1 VPAHSERTTASQLRR
16 EFWQA
21 FKQRAEETSNIG
33 CSRVSS
39 DGWLWHA
46 ADLSS
51 GYLASILNVR
61 VGEMGVRYRLNETNA
76 DTVFSF
82 LQAHQPEI
90 DAAFEAPLAWRP
102 GDGGSHVMEAMRRTD
117 IGERAT
123 WPEQMGWLMRQLE
136 AFQRALWPLVGRVP
150 PARERRL
157 WDEPL
162 FFREL
167 SAWNPDGLGP
177 ATAILRW
184 AQRRG
189 DPLQWG
195 RGGQSGSFT
204 PTVARQGIAY
214 QLVSVRTDGTIQLL
228 FARLKDSQL
237 FADRARR
244 LELLAEVNR
253 VRHLCLPAEAVDQ
266 RPAVPLAMFGDP
278 DASAQLI
285 ALLDAFHD
293 GVKAGRLG

>member
-1 VPAHSERTTASQLRR
+1 MAGTGAPQLRR

-21 FKQRAEETSNIG
+21 FKRHMEETSSIG
-33 CSRVSS
+33 CSRASS
-39 DGWLWHA
+39 DGWLWHS
-46 ADLSS
+46 ADLAS

-61 VGEMGVRYRLNETNA
+61 AGVIGVRYRLNETNA

-82 LQAHQPEI
+82 LQTHQPKI

-102 GDGGSHVMEAMRRTD
+102 GGGGSHVVEAMRPAD
-117 IGERAT
+117 IGDRAA
-123 WPEQMGWLMRQLE
+123 WPEQMGWLIRQLE
-136 AFQRALWPLVGRVP
+136 AFQRSLWPLVGRVP
-150 PARERRL
+150 PAGERRL

-162 FFREL
+162 FLHEL
-167 SAWNPDGLGP
+167 STWNPDGLGP

-189 DPLQWG
+189 DPPQWG

-204 PTVARQGIAY
+204 PTVSRQGIAY
-214 QLVSVRTDGTIQLL
+214 QLVSVRTDGTLQLL

-253 VRHLCLPAEAVDQ
+253 VRHLCLPVEAVDQ
-266 RPAVPLAMFGDP
+266 RPAVPLAMFGDR
-278 DASAQLI
+278 DVGAQLI
-285 ALLDAFHD
+285 ALLDAFHA
-293 GVKAGRLG
+293 GVKAGQPG

>member
-1 VPAHSERTTASQLRR
+1 VRTTGTGAPRLRL

-21 FKQRAEETSNIG
+21 FKRHMEETSGIG
-33 CSRVSS
+33 CSRASS
-39 DGWLWHA
+39 DGWMWHA

-61 VGEMGVRYRLNETNA
+61 AGEMGVRFRLNETNA
-76 DTVFSF
+76 DTAFSF
-82 LQAHQPEI
+82 LQAHRPEI
-90 DAAFEAPLAWRP
+90 DAAFETPLAWRP
-102 GDGGSHVMEAMRRTD
+102 GDGGSHVVEVMRPADIADRT
-117 IGERAT
+117 A

-167 SAWNPDGLGP
+167 SAWNPGGLGP

-184 AQRRG
+184 AQRLG

-204 PTVARQGIAY
+204 PTVVRQGVAY
-214 QLVSVRTDGTIQLL
+214 QLVSVRTDGTLQLL

-244 LELLAEVNR
+244 LELLVEVNR
-253 VRHLCLPAEAVDQ
+253 VRHLCLPAETVDQ
-266 RPAVPLAMFGDP
+266 RPAVPLALFADP
-278 DASAQLI
+278 DAGAQLI
-285 ALLDAFHD
+285 ALLDAFHA
-293 GVKAGRLG
+293 GVKTGQSG